1 MKLITNTLINSLP
14 ISYAEYVK
22 WAEDAFK
29 LKQQTILPPKISI
42 KLEQNIFFNTMPC
55 YLPFYKRIGVKM
67 VSRYPKRIPSLIS
80 EILLWDSE
88 TGECLA
94 LMSGDWITAFRT
106 GAVAALTIKK
116 LQATNTGIYAF
127 VGLGNTA
134 RSTLLCL
141 LSIQPEI
148 QHQVRILKYK
158 DQADNFIKR
167 FKSYTNVTFEIV
179 NTKEELVEGADVIV
193 SCVTAMDEIFA
204 PINLYKEGVLVVP
217 IHTRGFQNCD
227 LHFDKIIGDDYEHI
241 KEFEYFSRFKYFTE
255 FSNVLNGNDPG
266 RQNPKEKILAYN
278 IGIALQD
285 VYFASKIYDYL
296 QHEKIKSISL
306 DHPKEKFWI

>member
-106 GAVAALTIKK
+106 GAVASLTIKI
-116 LQATNTGIYAF
+116 TGNQYRHICFCWIRKHSAINFTMFAF
-127 VGLGNTA
+127 
-134 RSTLLCL
+134 
-141 LSIQPEI
+141 
-148 QHQVRILKYK
+148 
-158 DQADNFIKR
+158 
-167 FKSYTNVTFEIV
+167 YTT
-179 NTKEELVEGADVIV
+179 
-193 SCVTAMDEIFA
+193 
-204 PINLYKEGVLVVP
+204 
-217 IHTRGFQNCD
+217 
-227 LHFDKIIGDDYEHI
+227 
-241 KEFEYFSRFKYFTE
+241 
-255 FSNVLNGNDPG
+255 
-266 RQNPKEKILAYN
+266 
-278 IGIALQD
+278 
-285 VYFASKIYDYL
+285 
-296 QHEKIKSISL
+296 
-306 DHPKEKFWI
+306 